1 MFNDLP
7 KSKGE
12 EYKKVFESY
21 SKGQEGNVNKQELA
35 NIFKAINIDASDE
48 EIKEIIKKMDLE
60 GKKQINYEE
69 FLTIINQRE
78 KDVDE
83 EEEVLKAFKVF
94 DKEGNGL
101 ININELKDIMLSMGN
116 NWSENEINE
125 MFAEADIDMDG
136 YLNYEDFVRTMMS
149 K

>member
-7 KSKGE
+7 KNKGE

-35 NIFKAINIDASDE
+35 NIFKAINIYASDE

-60 GKKQINYEE
+60 DKKEINYDE

-83 EEEVLKAFKVF
+83 EKEVLKAFKVF

-101 ININELKDIMLSMGN
+101 ININELKDIMLNFGN
-116 NWSENEINE
+116 NWSEEELNE
-125 MFAEADIDMDG
+125 MFKEADIDMDG
-136 YLNYEDFVRTMMS
+136 YLNYEEFVRTMLS

>member
-7 KSKGE
+7 KNKGE

-60 GKKQINYEE
+60 DKKEINYDE

-136 YLNYEDFVRTMMS
+136 YINYEDFVRTMMS

>member
-1 MFNDLP
+1 MLWIN
-7 KSKGE
+7 KGE

-60 GKKQINYEE
+60 DKKEINYDE

-101 ININELKDIMLSMGN
+101 ININELKDIMLNMGN

-125 MFAEADIDMDG
+125 MLAEADIDMDKCTKCEEG
-136 YLNYEDFVRTMMS
+136 YEIDELG
-149 K
+149 

>member
-7 KSKGE
+7 KNKGE

-60 GKKQINYEE
+60 DKKEINYDE

-94 DKEGNGL
+94 DKDGNGL

>member
-7 KSKGE
+7 KNKGE

-35 NIFKAINIDASDE
+35 NIFKAINIYASDE

-60 GKKQINYEE
+60 DKKEINYDE

-83 EEEVLKAFKVF
+83 EKEVLKAFKVF

-101 ININELKDIMLSMGN
+101 ININELKDIMLSMVN
-116 NWSENEINE
+116 NWSENEKNE

>member
-60 GKKQINYEE
+60 DKKEINYDE

-94 DKEGNGL
+94 DKDGNGL

>member
-1 MFNDLP
+1 
-7 KSKGE
+7 
-12 EYKKVFESY
+12 
-21 SKGQEGNVNKQELA
+21 
-35 NIFKAINIDASDE
+35 
-48 EIKEIIKKMDLE
+48 MDLE
-60 GKKQINYEE
+60 DKKEINYDE

>member
-7 KSKGE
+7 KNKGE

-35 NIFKAINIDASDE
+35 NIFKAINIYASDE

-60 GKKQINYEE
+60 DKKEINYDE

-78 KDVDE
+78 KDIDE

>member
-60 GKKQINYEE
+60 DKKEINYDE

-101 ININELKDIMLSMGN
+101 ININELKDIMLNMGN